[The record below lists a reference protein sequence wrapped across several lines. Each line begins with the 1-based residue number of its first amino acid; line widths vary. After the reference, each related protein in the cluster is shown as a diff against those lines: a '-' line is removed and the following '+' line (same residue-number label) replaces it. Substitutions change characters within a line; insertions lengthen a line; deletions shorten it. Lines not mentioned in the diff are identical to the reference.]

1 MNAMT
6 DLVNDLVHPFQ
17 RIKPQSVQ
25 AVKSFTA
32 EQLSDAA
39 TSLGDRF
46 AHVQFAA
53 RGPAVGGRATLKTEV
68 LQTIGRTLDFPGHY
82 GANLDALYDAL
93 VDMGDASDAG
103 TVILLDRI
111 PTGPGFDAD
120 ARESLLET
128 FRDAA
133 DTLAESS
140 KRFRVFY
147 SFA

>member
-1 MNAMT
+1 MNAA
-6 DLVNDLVHPFQ
+6 HPFH

-25 AVKSFTA
+25 AVRNFTV
-32 EQLSDAA
+32 EQLADAA
-39 TSLGDRF
+39 ASLGDRF
-46 AHVQFAA
+46 VHVQFAA
-53 RGPAVGGRATLKTEV
+53 REPVSGGRSALKTEV
-68 LQTIGRTLDFPGHY
+68 LQSIGRTLDFPGHY

-93 VDMGDASDAG
+93 LDMGESAG
-103 TVILLDRI
+103 GFVILLDRI

-133 DTLAESS
+133 DSLAESDHA
-140 KRFRVFY
+140 FRVFY

>member
-1 MNAMT
+1 MNDVANSF
-6 DLVNDLVHPFQ
+6 L

-25 AVKSFTA
+25 AVKNFTA
-32 EQLSDAA
+32 EQLRDAA
-39 TSLGDRF
+39 QALGDRF
-46 AHVQFAA
+46 AHVQFAL
-53 RGPAVGGRATLKTEV
+53 REPAVGGRPTLKTEV
-68 LQTIGRTLDFPGHY
+68 LQTIGRTLDFAGHY
-82 GANLDALYDAL
+82 GANLDALFDAL
-93 VDMGDASDAG
+93 VDMGDTHDDG
-103 TVILLDRI
+103 IVILLDRI

-133 DTLAESS
+133 DTLADSQ

>member
-1 MNAMT
+1 MN
-6 DLVNDLVHPFQ
+6 VVHPFH

-25 AVKSFTA
+25 AVKNFTA
-32 EQLSDAA
+32 EQLNDAA
-39 TSLGDRF
+39 ASLGERF
-46 AHVQFAA
+46 VHVRFAA
-53 RGPAVGGRATLKTEV
+53 REAMPGGRSALKTEV
-68 LQTIGRTLDFPGHY
+68 LQTIGRALDFPGHY

-93 VDMGDASDAG
+93 LDMGESSG
-103 TVILLDRI
+103 GFVILLDRI

-133 DTLAESS
+133 DSLAEGDHA
-140 KRFRVFY
+140 FRVFY

>member
-1 MNAMT
+1 MNLA
-6 DLVNDLVHPFQ
+6 HPFS

-25 AVKSFTA
+25 AVKNFTA
-32 EQLSDAA
+32 EQLLEAA
-39 TSLGDRF
+39 SSLGDRF
-46 AHVQFAA
+46 AHVPFAT
-53 RGPAVGGRATLKTEV
+53 REPAVGGRPTLKTEV
-68 LQTIGRTLDFPGHY
+68 LQTIGRTLDFAGHY

-93 VDMGDASDAG
+93 VDMGDASSEG
-103 TVILLDRI
+103 IVILLDRI
-111 PTGPGFDAD
+111 PVGPGFDAD

-133 DTLAESS
+133 DTLAESD

>member
-1 MNAMT
+1 MNA
-6 DLVNDLVHPFQ
+6 VHPFA
-17 RIKPQSVQ
+17 RIKPQSVE
-25 AVKSFTA
+25 AVRNFSA

-39 TSLGDRF
+39 ASLGDRF
-46 AHVQFAA
+46 FLVPFADRA
-53 RGPAVGGRATLKTEV
+53 PVVGGRPSLKTEV
-68 LQTIGRTLDFPGHY
+68 LQTIGRALDLPGHY

-93 VDMGDASDAG
+93 LDLGSAG
-103 TVILLDRI
+103 GLVILLDRI

-133 DTLAESS
+133 DTLAEDGVS
-140 KRFRVFY
+140 FRVFF

>member
-1 MNAMT
+1 MNAA
-6 DLVNDLVHPFQ
+6 HPFH

-25 AVKSFTA
+25 AVRNFTV
-32 EQLSDAA
+32 EQLADAA
-39 TSLGDRF
+39 ASLGERF
-46 AHVQFAA
+46 VHVQFTA
-53 RGPAVGGRATLKTEV
+53 RELVPAGRLALKTEV
-68 LQTIGRTLDFPGHY
+68 LQSIGRALDFPGHY

-93 VDMGDASDAG
+93 LDMGESAG
-103 TVILLDRI
+103 GFVILLDRI

-133 DTLAESS
+133 DSLAESDHA
-140 KRFRVFY
+140 FRVFY

>member
-1 MNAMT
+1 MNAA
-6 DLVNDLVHPFQ
+6 HPFH

-25 AVKSFTA
+25 AVKNFTA
-32 EQLSDAA
+32 EHLRDAA
-39 TSLGDRF
+39 SSLGDRF
-46 AHVQFAA
+46 AHVPFAT
-53 RGPAVGGRATLKTEV
+53 REPVVGGRPTLKTEV
-68 LQTIGRTLDFPGHY
+68 LQTIGRSLDFAGHY

-93 VDMGDASDAG
+93 VDMGDASSEG
-103 TVILLDRI
+103 IVILLDRI
-111 PTGPGFDAD
+111 PLGPGFDAD

-133 DTLAESS
+133 DTLAESD

>member
-1 MNAMT
+1 MN
-6 DLVNDLVHPFQ
+6 VVHPFH

-25 AVKSFTA
+25 AVKNFTA
-32 EQLSDAA
+32 EQLGDAA
-39 TSLGDRF
+39 ASLGDRF
-46 AHVQFAA
+46 VHVQFAA
-53 RGPAVGGRATLKTEV
+53 RESVSGGRSALKTEV
-68 LQTIGRTLDFPGHY
+68 LQTIGRALDFPGHY

-93 VDMGDASDAG
+93 LDMGDRIGNDKGKPSG
-103 TVILLDRI
+103 GFVILLDRI

-133 DTLAESS
+133 DSLAEGDHA
-140 KRFRVFY
+140 FRVFY

>member
-1 MNAMT
+1 MN
-6 DLVNDLVHPFQ
+6 VVHPFH

-25 AVKSFTA
+25 AVKNFTA
-32 EQLSDAA
+32 EQLRDA
-39 TSLGDRF
+39 TSSLGDRF
-46 AHVQFAA
+46 AHVQFAMRA
-53 RGPAVGGRATLKTEV
+53 PAVGGRATLKTEV
-68 LQTIGRTLDFPGHY
+68 LQAIGRTLDFAGHY

-93 VDMGDASDAG
+93 VDMGDASDHG

-111 PTGPGFDAD
+111 PVGPGFDAD

-133 DTLAESS
+133 DTLAESD

>member
-1 MNAMT
+1 MN
-6 DLVNDLVHPFQ
+6 VVHPFH

-25 AVKSFTA
+25 AVKNFTA
-32 EQLSDAA
+32 EHLGDAA
-39 TSLGDRF
+39 ASLGDRF
-46 AHVQFAA
+46 VHVQFAT
-53 RGPAVGGRATLKTEV
+53 REPVTGGRSALKTEV
-68 LQTIGRTLDFPGHY
+68 LQTIGRALDFPGHY

-93 VDMGDASDAG
+93 LDMGERVGKPAG
-103 TVILLDRI
+103 GYVILLDRI

-133 DTLAESS
+133 DSLAEGDHA
-140 KRFRVFY
+140 FRVFY

>member
-1 MNAMT
+1 M
-6 DLVNDLVHPFQ
+6 NDLVHPFQ

-25 AVKSFTA
+25 AVKNFTA
-32 EQLSDAA
+32 DQLREAA
-39 TSLGDRF
+39 ASLGDRF
-46 AHVQFAA
+46 AHVRFAT
-53 RGPAVGGRATLKTEV
+53 REPGTGGRVTLKTDV
-68 LQTIGRTLDFPGHY
+68 LQTIGRTLDFAGHY

-93 VDMGDASDAG
+93 VDLGDAQAEG

-133 DTLAESS
+133 DTLADSD

>member
-1 MNAMT
+1 M
-6 DLVNDLVHPFQ
+6 NDLAHPFN

-32 EQLSDAA
+32 EQLRHAA

-46 AHVQFAA
+46 AHVQFGP
-53 RGPAVGGRATLKTEV
+53 RGLTGGRATLKTEV

-82 GANLDALYDAL
+82 GANLDALNDAL
-93 VDMGDASDAG
+93 VDMGDQSDAG

-111 PTGPGFDAD
+111 PTGPGFDTD

-133 DTLAESS
+133 DTLAESN

>member
-1 MNAMT
+1 MNVA
-6 DLVNDLVHPFQ
+6 HPFH

-25 AVKSFTA
+25 AVKNFTA
-32 EQLSDAA
+32 GQLRDAA
-39 TSLGDRF
+39 SSLNDRF
-46 AHVQFAA
+46 AHVQFAT
-53 RGPAVGGRATLKTEV
+53 REPVVGGRATLKTEV

-93 VDMGDASDAG
+93 VDMGDANAQG

-133 DTLAESS
+133 DTLADSDR
-140 KRFRVFY
+140 RFRVFY

>member
-1 MNAMT
+1 MNAM
-6 DLVNDLVHPFQ
+6 NDLAHPFQ

-32 EQLSDAA
+32 EQLRGAA

-46 AHVQFAA
+46 AHVPFAPRPQA
-53 RGPAVGGRATLKTEV
+53 GGRATLKTDV

-93 VDMGDASDAG
+93 VDMGDQSDAG

>member
-1 MNAMT
+1 MNDVA
-6 DLVNDLVHPFQ
+6 HPFQ

-32 EQLSDAA
+32 EQLREAA
-39 TSLGDRF
+39 ESLGDRF
-46 AHVQFAA
+46 AHVRFAE
-53 RGPAVGGRATLKTEV
+53 REPAVGGRATLKTEV
-68 LQTIGRTLDFPGHY
+68 LQTIGRTLDFAGHY
-82 GANLDALYDAL
+82 GANLDALFDAL
-93 VDMGDASDAG
+93 VDMGDSHDNG
-103 TVILLDRI
+103 IVILLDRI

-133 DTLAESS
+133 DTLADSS

>member
-1 MNAMT
+1 MNAA
-6 DLVNDLVHPFQ
+6 HPFH

-32 EQLSDAA
+32 DQLADAA

-46 AHVQFAA
+46 AHVQFAL
-53 RGPAVGGRATLKTEV
+53 REPAVGGRPTLKTEV
-68 LQTIGRTLDFPGHY
+68 LQTIGRTLDFAGHY
-82 GANLDALYDAL
+82 GANLDALFDAL
-93 VDMGDASDAG
+93 VDLGDTG
-103 TVILLDRI
+103 GGIVILLDRI

-133 DTLAESS
+133 DTLAEDG
-140 KRFRVFY
+140 KPFRVFY

>member
-1 MNAMT
+1 MN
-6 DLVNDLVHPFQ
+6 VVHPFH

-25 AVKSFTA
+25 AVKNFTA
-32 EQLSDAA
+32 EQLGDAA
-39 TSLGDRF
+39 ASLGDRF
-46 AHVQFAA
+46 VHVQFAV
-53 RGPAVGGRATLKTEV
+53 REPVSGGRSALKTEV
-68 LQTIGRTLDFPGHY
+68 LQSIGRALDFPGHY

-93 VDMGDASDAG
+93 LDMGESQIG
-103 TVILLDRI
+103 IVILLDRI

-133 DTLAESS
+133 DSLAEGDHA
-140 KRFRVFY
+140 FRVFY

>member
-1 MNAMT
+1 MNVA
-6 DLVNDLVHPFQ
+6 HPFQ

-25 AVKSFTA
+25 SVKNFTA
-32 EQLSDAA
+32 EQLRDAA
-39 TSLGDRF
+39 SSLSDRF

-53 RGPAVGGRATLKTEV
+53 REPVVGGRATLKTEV

-93 VDMGDASDAG
+93 VDMGSANPQG

-111 PTGPGFDAD
+111 PIGPGFDAD

-133 DTLAESS
+133 DTLAESDR
-140 KRFRVFY
+140 RFRVFY

>member
-1 MNAMT
+1 M
-6 DLVNDLVHPFQ
+6 NDLAHPFS

-25 AVKSFTA
+25 AVKNFTA
-32 EQLSDAA
+32 DHLRDAA
-39 TSLGDRF
+39 SSLGDRF
-46 AHVQFAA
+46 SHVQFAQ
-53 RGPAVGGRATLKTEV
+53 RVPAVGGRPTLKTEV
-68 LQTIGRTLDFPGHY
+68 LQTIGRTLDFAGHY

-93 VDMGDASDAG
+93 VDMGDAHEDG
-103 TVILLDRI
+103 LVILLDRI
-111 PTGPGFDAD
+111 PTGPGFDSD

-133 DTLAESS
+133 DTLADSN

>member
-1 MNAMT
+1 MN
-6 DLVNDLVHPFQ
+6 VVHPFH

-25 AVKSFTA
+25 AVKNFTA

-39 TSLGDRF
+39 ASLGDRF
-46 AHVQFAA
+46 VQVQFAA
-53 RGPAVGGRATLKTEV
+53 REPVSGGRSTLKTEV
-68 LQTIGRTLDFPGHY
+68 LQTIGRALDFPGHY

-93 VDMGDASDAG
+93 LDMGEGLGKAAG
-103 TVILLDRI
+103 GFVILLDRI

-133 DTLAESS
+133 DSLAEGEHA
-140 KRFRVFY
+140 FRVFY

>member
-1 MNAMT
+1 MN
-6 DLVNDLVHPFQ
+6 VVHPFS

-25 AVKSFTA
+25 AIKNFTA
-32 EQLSDAA
+32 VDLEEAA
-39 TSLGDRF
+39 ASLGDRF
-46 AHVQFAA
+46 AHVQFAT
-53 RGPAVGGRATLKTEV
+53 REPSVGGGRPTLKTEV
-68 LQTIGRTLDFPGHY
+68 LQTIGRTLDFAGHY
-82 GANLDALYDAL
+82 GANLDALFDAL
-93 VDMGDASDAG
+93 VDLGDRDEAG

-133 DTLAESS
+133 DTLSEGD

>member
-1 MNAMT
+1 MN
-6 DLVNDLVHPFQ
+6 VVHPFH

-25 AVKSFTA
+25 AVKNFTA
-32 EQLSDAA
+32 KQLGDAA
-39 TSLGDRF
+39 ASLGDRF
-46 AHVQFAA
+46 VHVQFAA
-53 RGPAVGGRATLKTEV
+53 REPVSGGRSILKTEV
-68 LQTIGRTLDFPGHY
+68 LQTIGRALDFPGHY

-93 VDMGDASDAG
+93 LDMGESHG
-103 TVILLDRI
+103 GIVILLDRI

-133 DTLAESS
+133 DSLAEGDHA
-140 KRFRVFY
+140 FRVFY

>member
-1 MNAMT
+1 MNSLAMDAT
-6 DLVNDLVHPFQ
+6 HPFQ

-25 AVKSFTA
+25 SVKNFTA
-32 EQLSDAA
+32 EQLADAA

-46 AHVQFAA
+46 FHVPFAQ
-53 RGPAVGGRATLKTEV
+53 RDPALPAGRATLKTDV
-68 LQTIGRTLDFPGHY
+68 LQTIGRALDFPGHY

-93 VDMGDASDAG
+93 VEKADGGAG
-103 TVILLDRI
+103 GGGMVVLLDRI
-111 PTGPGFDAD
+111 PIGPGFDAD

-133 DTLAESS
+133 DTLAESDRS
-140 KRFRVFY
+140 FRVFY

>member
-1 MNAMT
+1 MNAA
-6 DLVNDLVHPFQ
+6 HPFH

-25 AVKSFTA
+25 AVRNFTV
-32 EQLSDAA
+32 EQLADAA
-39 TSLGDRF
+39 ASLGDRCV
-46 AHVQFAA
+46 HVQFAA
-53 RGPAVGGRATLKTEV
+53 REPVSGGRSALKTEV
-68 LQTIGRTLDFPGHY
+68 LQSIGRTLDFPGHY

-93 VDMGDASDAG
+93 LDMGESAG
-103 TVILLDRI
+103 GFVILLDRI

-133 DTLAESS
+133 DSLAEGDHA
-140 KRFRVFY
+140 FRVFY

>member
-1 MNAMT
+1 MN
-6 DLVNDLVHPFQ
+6 VVHPFH

-32 EQLSDAA
+32 VDLQDAA
-39 TSLGDRF
+39 ASLGDRF
-46 AHVQFAA
+46 VHVQFAA
-53 RGPAVGGRATLKTEV
+53 RETVGGGRPTLKTEV
-68 LQTIGRTLDFPGHY
+68 LQTIGRTLDFAGHY

-93 VDMGDASDAG
+93 VDMGTANEAG

-133 DTLAESS
+133 DTLAESDR
-140 KRFRVFY
+140 RFRVFY

>member
-1 MNAMT
+1 MNAM
-6 DLVNDLVHPFQ
+6 NDLAHPFL

-25 AVKSFTA
+25 AVKSFSS
-32 EQLSDAA
+32 EQLRDASA
-39 TSLGDRF
+39 TLGDRF
-46 AHVQFAA
+46 AHVQFAP
-53 RGPAVGGRATLKTEV
+53 RVPATGGRATLKTEV

-93 VDMGDASDAG
+93 VDMGDQSDAG

-111 PTGPGFDAD
+111 PTGPGFDTD

-133 DTLAESS
+133 DTLAESD

>member
-1 MNAMT
+1 MN
-6 DLVNDLVHPFQ
+6 VVHPFH

-25 AVKSFTA
+25 AVKNFTA
-32 EQLSDAA
+32 EQLRDAA
-39 TSLGDRF
+39 ASLDDRF
-46 AHVQFAA
+46 AHVRFAE
-53 RGPAVGGRATLKTEV
+53 REPAVGGRATLKTEV
-68 LQTIGRTLDFPGHY
+68 LQTIGRTLDFAGHY

-93 VDMGDASDAG
+93 VDMGDANDRG
-103 TVILLDRI
+103 LVILLDRI
-111 PTGPGFDAD
+111 PVGPGFDAD

-133 DTLAESS
+133 DTLAESD

>member
-1 MNAMT
+1 MN
-6 DLVNDLVHPFQ
+6 VVHPFH

-25 AVKSFTA
+25 AVKNFTA

-39 TSLGDRF
+39 ASLGDRF
-46 AHVQFAA
+46 VHVRFAA
-53 RGPAVGGRATLKTEV
+53 REPVSGGRSTLKTEV
-68 LQTIGRTLDFPGHY
+68 LQTIGRALDFPGHY

-93 VDMGDASDAG
+93 LDMGEAAG
-103 TVILLDRI
+103 GIVILLDRI

-133 DTLAESS
+133 DSLAESDH
-140 KRFRVFY
+140 RFRVFY